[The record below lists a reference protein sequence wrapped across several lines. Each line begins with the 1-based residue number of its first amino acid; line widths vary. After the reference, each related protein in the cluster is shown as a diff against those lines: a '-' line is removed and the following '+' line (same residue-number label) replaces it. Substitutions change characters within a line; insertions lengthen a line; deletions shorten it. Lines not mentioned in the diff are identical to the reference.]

1 MKVVA
6 EERSVQV
13 PRVVEK
19 KTPYTYTV
27 RMPRT
32 VVTKVPLD
40 PCGNP
45 LPAAAAA
52 ATPAAMAPALPAA
65 ATYETVPAPAASS
78 ARPET
83 PPTSAPLKTFS
94 DKPAA
99 AAAPVGEGW
108 TASPLQHVD
117 PAKTAGVQS
126 RVAEKPLAD
135 SAVAAEAIPS
145 PSAAVPSVTVPA
157 EPTPTVAPAGPA
169 VEPAQPAHDLRDVP
183 SAKTSGAGFLKP
195 ILTPDHTT

>member
-1 MKVVA
+1 
-6 EERSVQV
+6 
-13 PRVVEK
+13 
-19 KTPYTYTV
+19 
-27 RMPRT
+27 
-32 VVTKVPLD
+32 
-40 PCGNP
+40 
-45 LPAAAAA
+45 
-52 ATPAAMAPALPAA
+52 MAPALPAA

-99 AAAPVGEGW
+99 AAAPVSDGW
-108 TASPLQHVD
+108 TASPLQHID